1 MAADFG
7 GLLAKAKAPSVAPMP
22 DVPDEEG
29 GADPLTERVTPIA
42 QDLLEAVRGGDVG
55 AIADAL
61 IAANKAISAGP
72 SDASTYPDEGE

>member
-1 MAADFG
+1 MADFA

-22 DVPDEEG
+22 DVAEPEGEEDG
-29 GADPLTERVTPIA
+29 LSERITPIA

-72 SDASTYPDEGE
+72 SEASTYPDGEE

>member
-1 MAADFG
+1 MAVDFG

-22 DVPDEEG
+22 DVAEPEGEEDG
-29 GADPLTERVTPIA
+29 LSERITPIA

-61 IAANKAISAGP
+61 IAASKAISAGP
-72 SDASTYPDEGE
+72 SDDTLIED